1 MATRVMLVEGDR
13 LMLERL
19 AQVITQMEDFE
30 LVGRCRTIS
39 EALGEGH
46 VYQPSLILLDS
57 DGTDILAALPD
68 FTKNFPGAAIL
79 CMSTK
84 WQAQNV
90 SHLVQAGARGY
101 ILKPFTAEDLRSAVA
116 AYAKNGLET
125 GCEVL
130 AFFSPKGKSGKTTLI
145 ANLSQALARRSRAQV
160 GIIDADLQFG
170 DLAVFF
176 NLQAK
181 STIVE
186 AVRDVKFLSPLTLRP
201 YFADIS
207 ENVHVLCG
215 TQTPNLIDQVPIP
228 AFEAV
233 VQMSRNLFRYILI
246 DLPSGFNPTSI
257 AAAELADK
265 VFVVSMVNGA
275 YEMEHMR
282 RALEIFQDWPDW
294 RERVFPVFTRVEP
307 CDKTAQEELSHLLG
321 TAVTSIIPND
331 YEMVATAADNGRMA
345 LDIQPDSTMAQR
357 VGKLAQDIMRPKER
371 QIKWGPEV
379 GAQ

>member
-1 MATRVMLVEGDR
+1 MLVESDR
-13 LMLERL
+13 LMLEAL
-19 AQVITQMEDFE
+19 S
-30 LVGRCRTIS
+30 LVVQKAEGFSLVARYQTAN
-39 EALGEGH
+39 EALGQG
-46 VYQPSLILLDS
+46 VVFKPNLILLDS
-57 DGTDILAALPD
+57 DNDNIVSMIAA
-68 FTKNFPGAAIL
+68 FTKAYPKASIV
-79 CMSTK
+79 CMSEK
-84 WQAQNV
+84 WQAESA
-90 SHLVQAGARGY
+90 SHLMMAGAKGN
-101 ILKPFTAEDLRSAVA
+101 IIKPFTEQDLNEAVSAF
-116 AYAKNGLET
+116 AKSGMET
-125 GCEVL
+125 GCEIM